1 MKKIIILSMILILG
15 ISLVAYAGATKYE
28 LMPHV
33 AAVADES
40 GWVIVNTNPQKMIL
54 NFQVDGL
61 PVDDNQEYW
70 AFYYNYDTKVLEVL
84 GQLKVNKFGS
94 GHLNAHVSEGISENF
109 QVGVANC
116 ETGIG
121 NSDVVLY
128 VIVPLP

>member
-1 MKKIIILSMILILG
+1 MKKLLILSILLILG

-28 LMPHV
+28 LIPYKT
-33 AAVADES
+33 AGDNTS

-54 NFQVDGL
+54 EFQVDGL
-61 PVDDNQEYW
+61 PVDNNQEYW
-70 AFYYNYDTKVLEVL
+70 AYYYNYDTKELEVL

-116 ETGIG
+116 ENMADG
-121 NSDVVLY
+121 DVTLY